1 MRAYPMRYSLL
12 LLFPVL
18 LFAQPELAV
27 VEKIAGKVGFYDAS
41 GQRVAEVKI
50 GEYPHEI
57 VASADGRTLYVSNN
71 GILWMQYA
79 GEGGN
84 SIAVIDRQTRTSRGV
99 IDLGANRRPHGIAVQ
114 PKTGHLAITTE
125 NPDGLILVDPVERK
139 VLRRFDVKGEDP
151 HMVLFDAAGE
161 WAYVAN
167 SSSGTVAAIQ
177 VATGETVLIP
187 TGKRPQ
193 GGVLSPDGRTIFSTN
208 SDANTI
214 SLIDPATRKVVGEI
228 KTGDGPNRVTITPDG
243 RTLVY
248 SLSRAHAAGFADVA
262 TRKELKTIPLAG
274 QPLSLT
280 MSRDGHWAFSGVQDK
295 DKVHIIDVAAQ
306 KIVRTIDTPK
316 EAGPDPAF
324 PLEVP

>member
-1 MRAYPMRYSLL
+1 MRFLL
-12 LLFPVL
+12 LLLTPL
-18 LFAQPELAV
+18 ALAAQPGVAV

-41 GQRVAEVKI
+41 GSRVAEVKI

-57 VASADGRTLYVSNN
+57 VPSLDGRILYVSNN

-84 SIAVIDRQTRTSRGV
+84 SIAMIDRQTRTKIGD
-99 IDLGANRRPHGIAVQ
+99 IDLGANRRPHGIAVH
-114 PKTGHLAITTE
+114 PKSGQLVVTTE
-125 NPDGLILVDPVERK
+125 NPDGLILVDPVARR

-161 WAYVAN
+161 WAYVSN
-167 SSSGTVAAIQ
+167 SSSGTVAAIEIASGQ
-177 VATGETVLIP
+177 TVLIP

-193 GGVLSPDGRTIFSTN
+193 GGVLSPDGRTIFLTN
-208 SDANTI
+208 SDGNTI
-214 SLIDPATRKVVGEI
+214 SLIDTSRRQVVGEI

-248 SLSRAHAAGFADVA
+248 SLSRAHAAAFADVA
-262 TRKELKTIPLAG
+262 SRREQQQIPLAG

-280 MSRDGHWAFSGVQDK
+280 MTRDGKWAFSGVQDK
-295 DKVHIIDVAAQ
+295 DKVHVIDVAQ
-306 KIVRTIDTPK
+306 RRIVRTIDTPK

-324 PLEVP
+324 PLE